1 MDYCPHTSSDI
12 EQMQAAVGIKNIQEL
27 FADIPQKYRIHEIP
41 GMPAS
46 LSEQETLGLMQSI
59 AARNILPRVTL
70 TGAGA
75 YAHFIPSVVGHIVGR
90 AEFYTAYTP
99 YQAEISQGILQAIYE
114 YQTMIAHLTGTEIAN
129 ASMYDGASAMAEAAI
144 LCGKMSN
151 RTRILAARSVHPQY
165 RQVLKTYLWANGFT
179 LSEIPYVP
187 EGRLDLAALEAS
199 LGDDVAAVVVQSPNF
214 FGCIEDIQ
222 PIANAAHSKG
232 ALLIAGFTDGTSLG
246 ILKPA
251 GACGADFVVGEGQS
265 FGNPLSYGGPY
276 LGIFAAKEKYLR
288 RIPGRLAGA
297 TIDKNGKRGFVLT
310 LQTREQHIRREKA
323 TSNICSNEALC
334 ALAAGVYLAA
344 LGKNL
349 GKLAALNVH
358 KTQYLK
364 NKLLGL
370 EGWKPIFTAPVYN
383 EFTLGCP
390 DAKAVNARLEK
401 AGMTGAYPLGRD
413 YPELEN
419 TLVFCATEMLS
430 KEDMDNVIEMIKGV
444 SGR

>member
-1 MDYCPHTSSDI
+1 MDYCPHTSDDI
-12 EQMQAAVGIKNIQEL
+12 AQMQAAIGVGSIEEL
-27 FADIPQKYRIHEIP
+27 FADIPKKFRLKQMP
-41 GMPAS
+41 DMPAS
-46 LSEQETLGLMQSI
+46 LSEQETLGLMQAISLKN
-59 AARNILPRVTL
+59 RTPRMTL

-75 YAHFIPSVVGHIVGR
+75 YAHFIPAVVGHIVGR

-129 ASMYDGASAMAEAAI
+129 ASLYDGASAMAEAAV

-151 RTRILAARSVHPQY
+151 RSRMVIARSVHPQY
-165 RQVLKTYLWANGFT
+165 RQVLQTYCWANGYT
-179 LSEIPYVP
+179 LDEISALPS
-187 EGRLDLAALEAS
+187 GQLNLAALKNT
-199 LGDDVAAVVVQSPNF
+199 LDDSVAAVIIQSPNF
-214 FGCIEDIQ
+214 FGCIEDIT
-222 PIANAAHSKG
+222 PIADAAHQCG

-246 ILKPA
+246 ILQPA

-265 FGNPLSYGGPY
+265 FGNPLNYGGPY
-276 LGIFAAKEKYLR
+276 LGIFAAREKFLR

-297 TIDKNGKRGFVLT
+297 TVDQNGKRGFVLT

-349 GKLAALNVH
+349 RKLAALNIY

-364 NKLLGL
+364 NRLLQL
-370 EGWKPIFTAPVYN
+370 EGWQDVFSAPVYN
-383 EFTLGCP
+383 EFALRCP
-390 DAKAVNARLEK
+390 NAHTVNKKLQAE
-401 AGMTGAYPLGRD
+401 GIIGAYDLQKD
-413 YPELEN
+413 YPELDN
-419 TLVFCATEMLS
+419 TLLFCATEMLS
-430 KEDMDNVIEMIKGV
+430 KDDMDHVIEIIK
-444 SGR
+444 